1 MAPRP
6 ETEYDGFLH
15 FTPTGEHC
23 VLPRWS
29 PTARYRNLAL

>member
-1 MAPRP
+1 VKPNM
-6 ETEYDGFLH
+6 TVFLR

-29 PTARYRNLAL
+29 RAAPFRNLAL